1 MIRSEASIKHFSLS
15 SKGVINIKEFKLTC
29 GAIVFLDDEDYERI
43 PKSGWY
49 LTPIKRPD
57 CNTDRKTRYAT
68 HDIYGRMHR
77 WILGIKDDK
86 IVIDHIDGNGLNNQK
101 SNLRLVSC
109 GINKKNQK
117 TVASNK
123 FNFNGISYEKSSL
136 RIRVRWS
143 EGIPEYKYNGY
154 RAKQKSKSFNLKK
167 YNNDY
172 NLALKDA
179 ILFRIEKMRE
189 NEYLIDERSTTIEKI
204 LLQEKYPNM
213 SEILGI
219 NLVKIF
225 E

>member
-1 MIRSEASIKHFSLS
+1 
-15 SKGVINIKEFKLTC
+15 
-29 GAIVFLDDEDYERI
+29 
-43 PKSGWY
+43 
-49 LTPIKRPD
+49 
-57 CNTDRKTRYAT
+57 
-68 HDIYGRMHR
+68 MHR

-101 SNLRLVSC
+101 SNLRSVSC
-109 GINKKNQK
+109 SINKKNQK
-117 TVASNK
+117 TIASNK
-123 FNFNGISYEKSSL
+123 FNFNGISYEKSSF

-143 EGIPEYKYNGY
+143 EGIPEYKYNVY
-154 RAKQKSKSFNLKK
+154 RAKQRSKSFNLKK

-189 NEYLIDERSTTIEKI
+189 NNYLIDERSTTIERI
-204 LLQEKYPNM
+204 LLQENYPNM
-213 SEILGI
+213 SEILEV